1 MNNIFLDTNVAFDLI
16 ANREPFVQESY
27 PFLALAGNG
36 DARLFISEVSV
47 GTLVYLSFNSYKLVN
62 AKEKL
67 LHFME
72 FCQVISGGNEAFYDS
87 MNSDF
92 KDKEDGIQYFTAI
105 LHEMDYFI
113 TRNKSDFKY
122 GIGRFPILMPKEFFA
137 P

>member
-1 MNNIFLDTNVAFDLI
+1 
-16 ANREPFVQESY
+16 
-27 PFLALAGNG
+27 LALAGNG

-47 GTLVYLSFNSYKLVN
+47 GTLVYLSFNSYKLLN

-67 LHFME
+67 LQFME
-72 FCQVISGGNEAFYDS
+72 LCRVISGGNEAFSDF

-105 LHEMDYFI
+105 LREMDYFI
-113 TRNKSDFKY
+113 ARNQSDFKY
-122 GIGRFPILMPKEFFA
+122 GLGKFPIVTPSEFFA